1 VTPRT
6 SPRSAI
12 AAALGLIGCGKTPAL
27 RVGEPVPAFS
37 AVAHDGTRVSPEAYR
52 GRWLVLWFYPKADTR
67 G

>member
-1 VTPRT
+1 M
-6 SPRSAI
+6 SIRSI
-12 AAALGLIGCGKTPAL
+12 LAAALGLIGCATGSPL